1 VIRKDEDGE
10 DIMKRLTII
19 MAVLLVAGLCTTGF
33 PGERVLNVNTGGTLL
48 GGKDIQAANE
58 AFEKKTGIRV
68 KATKGPKG
76 QCGFTVKNLEKGKI
90 DMGVMC
96 CPPNRVEVG
105 RKGLVQTPV
114 ALGAW
119 VFVVNKSNP
128 VQSLSTQQIRDIYQ
142 GRVTNWK
149 EVGGTN
155 ASIQPRAYIMCAS
168 REDALR
174 QFLAGERQYKKGIVG
189 IDNSRFAPHVKKVTP
204 GDPENCALA
213 ETDPNVIVGVPYHNV
228 AGSKPECSAM
238 RRGAVKVI
246 AVDDVMPNPK
256 NIRSEAYPVTN
267 YLFMITKGVPDNE
280 EARYLRFLT
289 SDDGQRILAAGG
301 MAVALP

>member
-1 VIRKDEDGE
+1 
-10 DIMKRLTII
+10 
-19 MAVLLVAGLCTTGF
+19 
-33 PGERVLNVNTGGTLL
+33 
-48 GGKDIQAANE
+48 
-58 AFEKKTGIRV
+58 
-68 KATKGPKG
+68 
-76 QCGFTVKNLEKGKI
+76 
-90 DMGVMC
+90 
-96 CPPNRVEVG
+96 
-105 RKGLVQTPV
+105 
-114 ALGAW
+114 
-119 VFVVNKSNP
+119 
-128 VQSLSTQQIRDIYQ
+128 
-142 GRVTNWK
+142 
-149 EVGGTN
+149 
-155 ASIQPRAYIMCAS
+155 
-168 REDALR
+168 
-174 QFLAGERQYKKGIVG
+174 
-189 IDNSRFAPHVKKVTP
+189 VKKVTP